1 MDLHAGVTG
10 RADIWWI
17 AAMNGLLQKLN
28 ETVVTRRSSTSGSS
42 ISSTF
47 GSVFSTTASSAA
59 AASTAAAA
67 TPGVPTVI
75 YPCSVRPIPFTV
87 PTFPATTV
95 PQPPGRPAGRSMHHE
110 AEAENGGSRPGR
122 SGSTDNAGVDNYRRT
137 DVFAN
142 YPGKKLS
149 CTVLRA
155 ERALITSFTY
165 TRMVL

>member
-1 MDLHAGVTG
+1 MDLNVGVTG
-10 RADIWWI
+10 GADGWI

-28 ETVVTRRSSTSGSS
+28 ETVVTRRSSASGST

-59 AASTAAAA
+59 AAAAA

-87 PTFPATTV
+87 PTFPATPV
-95 PQPPGRPAGRSMHHE
+95 PQPPGRPASRCMHHE
-110 AEAENGGSRPGR
+110 AEAETGGSRHSR
-122 SGSTDNAGVDNYRRT
+122 AGSTDNAAVDNYRRA

-142 YPGKKLS
+142 YPGKKR
-149 CTVLRA
+149 TVPV
-155 ERALITSFTY
+155 IGIGH
-165 TRMVL
+165 